1 MTDRL
6 SRAHRSWNMSRIR
19 GSNTA
24 PERRV
29 QVLLRQLGFR
39 FRLHDRTLPGSPD
52 IVLPRRRTVIVVHGC
67 FWHRQA
73 GCRFA
78 YRPRTRL
85 AFWNA
90 KFAEN
95 VRRDQR
101 SRRALNRRG
110 WSVLTVWECRAEN
123 PETLRH
129 FLAGQ
134 LRSRSRG
141 LSRH

>member
-29 QVLLRQLGFR
+29 QALLRQLGLR
-39 FRLHDRTLPGSPD
+39 FRLHDRDLPGSPD
-52 IVLPRRRTVIVVHGC
+52 IVLPRRRIAIFVHGC
-67 FWHRQA
+67 FWHRHP

-78 YRPRTRL
+78 YNPHTRR
-85 AFWNA
+85 AFWRE

-101 SRRALNRRG
+101 GRRALNRLG
-110 WSVLTVWECRAEN
+110 WSVLTVWECRAGNQEA
-123 PETLRH
+123 LQR
-129 FLAGQ
+129 FLAGRL
-134 LRSRSRG
+134 LRS
-141 LSRH
+141 